1 MLQLTDGV
9 TTVTL
14 SGGTTPILACD
25 YFPQPPDRNGDGWN
39 DVPETA
45 RVIMEGTAAS
55 IINAVNGIE
64 RMLQLA
70 ADHDKRGASRRVF
83 LLHSVAGLPAYR
95 SEVLEGRVV
104 WDGNALYRRLPSSG
118 TTAAQVA
125 VIWRRRY
132 YWEANDE
139 TALTGSTITND
150 GNGNFFSWNSISG
163 SLPTPVRITL
173 TNVNGVQIPSRR
185 FYIHNDVANV
195 FGTDLPVLVPG
206 TGASSWTGGSAHNI
220 LRWPLAVPTALANKL
235 QGERYRL
242 LAAFSSLPSGI
253 YVRAS
258 IYAEIGGVYIL
269 LRAGGD
275 VLSTGLQLLD
285 LGAFHLPPAG
295 NVGTASLVVVLTIY
309 ATASG
314 SATLL
319 AVQLAPSE
327 PALTLR
333 QIGFNLPAGA
343 SVVYDGME
351 DAAWLALPE
360 RSPAVEAQGE
370 LLLYPG
376 QTNKIRILFDE
387 ETVYAPT
394 RQLQVAGAY
403 RPRKLTV

>member
-14 SGGTTPILACD
+14 SGGTSPILACD
-25 YFPQPPDRNGDGWN
+25 YFPQPPTRNGDSYE
-39 DVPETA
+39 DVTETA
-45 RVIMEGTAAS
+45 TVIMEGTASA
-55 IINAVNGIE
+55 IVGAVNSIE
-64 RMLQLA
+64 RLLGWA
-70 ADHDKRGASRRVF
+70 ATNKRPDRRIF
-83 LLHSVAGLPAYR
+83 LLHSVAGQATYR
-95 SEVLEGRVV
+95 SEVLNGRVV
-104 WDGNALYRRLPSSG
+104 WDSNALYRRLPSSG
-118 TTAAQVA
+118 VTAAQVA
-125 VIWRRRY
+125 VVWKRRY
-132 YWEANDE
+132 YWEANSE
-139 TALTGSTITND
+139 TALTGYTIAND
-150 GNGNFFSWNSISG
+150 GNGNFFSWSG
-163 SLPTPVRITL
+163 VNGTLPAPVRIAL
-173 TNVNGVQIPSRR
+173 TNANGTAIPSRR

-195 FGTDLPVLVPG
+195 FGADLPVLVPG
-206 TGASSWTGGSAHNI
+206 TAASSWTGSSAHNV
-220 LRWPLAVPTALANKL
+220 LRWPLAIPSQIASKL

-242 LAAFSSLPSGI
+242 LAAFSSLPSNV

-258 IYAEIGGVYIL
+258 VYAEIGGVYML
-269 LRAGGD
+269 LQSGGD

-370 LLLYPG
+370 LLLHPN
-376 QTNKIRILFDE
+376 QNNKIRILFDE